1 MTQPPDA
8 VINTESTLL
17 EIEVIASAML
27 EKKAQNICA
36 LDLRKP
42 GASICD
48 YFVICH
54 ANASTQVVS
63 ITDYVEEM
71 MFTQCKRHPRSS
83 QGRENAYWVIIDYG
97 DIVVHI
103 FQSEYRTFYRLE
115 ELWADADIK
124 VYAPPAP
131 PETVRTAGQN
141 NR

>member
-27 EKKAQNICA
+27 EKKGQSVVA
-36 LDLRKP
+36 LDLRKL
-42 GASICD
+42 GATLCD
-48 YFVICH
+48 HFIICH
-54 ANASTQVVS
+54 ASSSTQVVA

-83 QGRENAYWVIIDYG
+83 QGKENAYWAIVDYG

-103 FQSEYRTFYRLE
+103 FQSEYRAFYRLE
-115 ELWADADIK
+115 ELWADAESK
-124 VYAPPAP
+124 VFD
-131 PETVRTAGQN
+131 
-141 NR
+141 